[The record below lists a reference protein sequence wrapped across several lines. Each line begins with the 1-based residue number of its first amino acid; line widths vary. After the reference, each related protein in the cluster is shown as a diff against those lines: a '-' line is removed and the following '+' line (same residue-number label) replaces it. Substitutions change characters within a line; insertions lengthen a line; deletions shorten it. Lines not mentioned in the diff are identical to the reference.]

1 MRTFLVQ
8 LPLDHA
14 GGDPLYDEVLQ
25 LPDGGDG
32 ELGHEEAVCQ
42 HLVLLGEAD
51 HGEQPQLAAHGL
63 GHLGQRVGALGQALV
78 APVREYVEQ
87 GEVLAVRPVS
97 QLLDIFYCLKV
108 RRQCSKKT
116 ALTLG
121 YLNVG
126 HVQQLSEHKD
136 RGGLQRLLDQL
147 YRGRPLG
154 VLGEQHELL
163 EGVCGHSV
171 QVNHR
176 AFV

>member
-32 ELGHEEAVCQ
+32 ELGHEEAVGQ

-51 HGEQPQLAAHGL
+51 HGEKPQLAAHGL

-97 QLLDIFYCLKV
+97 QLLDIFYCLIKGAQTMFEKNCTDSRIPECWPCPATLRT
-108 RRQCSKKT
+108 RRPWGPP
-116 ALTLG
+116 A
-121 YLNVG
+121 
-126 HVQQLSEHKD
+126 
-136 RGGLQRLLDQL
+136 
-147 YRGRPLG
+147 P
-154 VLGEQHELL
+154 
-163 EGVCGHSV
+163 
-171 QVNHR
+171 
-176 AFV
+176 A

>member
-32 ELGHEEAVCQ
+32 ELGHEEAVGQ

-51 HGEQPQLAAHGL
+51 HGEKPQLAAHGL
-63 GHLGQRVGALGQALV
+63 GHLGQRLGALGQALV

-108 RRQCSKKT
+108 RRQCSK
-116 ALTLG
+116 
-121 YLNVG
+121 
-126 HVQQLSEHKD
+126 
-136 RGGLQRLLDQL
+136 
-147 YRGRPLG
+147 
-154 VLGEQHELL
+154 
-163 EGVCGHSV
+163 
-171 QVNHR
+171 
-176 AFV
+176 